1 MESTDAG
8 SASERAEQ
16 SSDGPLLDTDGG
28 RSRSWNW
35 PSGTEIRFRLFEQPI
50 DRCGGCGTERLADR
64 DG

>member
-28 RSRSWNW
+28 RSRSW

-50 DRCGGCGTERLADR
+50 DRFGGCGTERLADR